1 MAHEKEQGQVAGEAK
16 PQRMLYEKCPICDG
30 EPSVPFDRHCICK
43 TGYVPVGVVMSQLEH
58 FAQVDKLRREC
69 GITMAM
75 LREGRCGPIEKPEA
89 P

>member
-30 EPSVPFDRHCICK
+30 ELLVPPSGRFCICK
-43 TGYVPVGVVMSQLEH
+43 TGYVPVGVVSQLEH
-58 FAQVDKLRREC
+58 LAQVDKLRREC